1 MSDSQFVGIMAGF
14 AAAVIASIGTT
25 LIALL
30 INNARLTD
38 TKEALR
44 SEMNAMEARLDSKL
58 SAGINGVLSQM
69 AIYQMDIISKIAEID
84 NRITRLER

>member
-1 MSDSQFVGIMAGF
+1 MSDTQFVGIMAGV
-14 AAAVIASIGTT
+14 AVAVTASIGTT
-25 LIALL
+25 LMALL

-44 SEMNAMEARLDSKL
+44 AEMKAMEARLDSKF
-58 SAGINGVLSQM
+58 ATVLSQM
-69 AIYQMDIISKIAEID
+69 ATYQMDIISKIADLD